1 MYILGTFGSLLYNFL
16 KMPVKF
22 QPYFITQFHSLL
34 PAVTS
39 NFRYFTFYE
48 MEQEKCVQVFIK
60 HITHYYS
67 PLFSKA
73 HFSLTSR

>member
-34 PAVTS
+34 PAVTNS
-39 NFRYFTFYE
+39 L
-48 MEQEKCVQVFIK
+48 
-60 HITHYYS
+60 
-67 PLFSKA
+67 LFSIIFKSS
-73 HFSLTSR
+73 FLPNVRVK